1 MPNRLAKLKMGREH
15 RPMEDALEKLVHC
28 ARDVAEKAEMARKKP
43 TESDPLLLAMMK
55 YRQAAIG
62 YLAHPTVGD
71 LIKAQA
77 LKYDGET
84 RAAVERIAELVDS
97 LNER

>member
-1 MPNRLAKLKMGREH
+1 MENALDRLA
-15 RPMEDALEKLVHC
+15 DC
-28 ARDVAEKAEMARKKP
+28 ARDVAEKADLAREKP
-43 TESDPLLLAMMK
+43 AAMDLLLTAMME
-55 YRQAAIG
+55 YREAAIG

-84 RAAVERIAELVDS
+84 RDAMERIAELVDS
-97 LNER
+97 LNRGQR